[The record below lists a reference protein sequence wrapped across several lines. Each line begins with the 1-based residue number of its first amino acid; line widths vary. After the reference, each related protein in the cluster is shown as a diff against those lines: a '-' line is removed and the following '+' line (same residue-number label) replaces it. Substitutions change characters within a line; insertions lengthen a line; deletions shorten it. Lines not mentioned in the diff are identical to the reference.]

1 MVVFRTLGEPEGYI
15 SIRGQTNDRLHD
27 TPEYRGRSRS
37 PCDPTRQSLDVQ
49 PISSENLPWN
59 NCMLESI
66 QYRASQHEQELRVA
80 PTRSLRL
87 EACEVTSQ
95 RVACSGRSR
104 AFRAALVASF
114 KPVIEH
120 FRPKRVHRTYV
131 NEMWSRMRKINQG
144 VAVVRKEIQAH
155 QPKNAR
161 SGQIW
166 SGTEGGIPYGRQLGC
181 QRSGSRPPL
190 VLKAAVIHTNV
201 VVQF

>member
-1 MVVFRTLGEPEGYI
+1 
-15 SIRGQTNDRLHD
+15 
-27 TPEYRGRSRS
+27 
-37 PCDPTRQSLDVQ
+37 
-49 PISSENLPWN
+49 
-59 NCMLESI
+59 MLEI
-66 QYRASQHEQELRVA
+66 IRYRASQHEQEPRVA
-80 PTRSLRL
+80 PTHSPQP
-87 EACEVTSQ
+87 EASEFASQ
-95 RVACSGRSR
+95 CVACSGRSR
-104 AFRAALVASF
+104 ASRAALVASF
-114 KPVIEH
+114 RPVVEH

-190 VLKAAVIHTNV
+190 GCWACFTSQVEALADWFRANTCIMTFQVRPAAYRTSRD
-201 VVQF
+201 